1 CASSLMILALVSM
14 ADLPGRWCCLLRLQ
28 ELVISPLQSGDIYA
42 SFQFRTLWEADFF
55 GGNKVSHYR
64 LFPKSLGQV
73 ISKFSVRE
81 LHISLTQGYWR
92 TMQWGQ
98 PYQPSPPGAE
108 LWVWFQDSVTE

>member
-55 GGNKVSHYR
+55 GGNKGR
-64 LFPKSLGQV
+64 PRCPTQ
-73 ISKFSVRE
+73 VRE
-81 LHISLTQGYWR
+81 TLPQQFSFPGSAHSTRVSGR
-92 TMQWGQ
+92 TMRNHLM
-98 PYQPSPPGAE
+98 GAE
-108 LWVWFQDSVTE
+108 TDAERSI